1 MVLETTLPQPPQE
14 VKTSYEIPG
23 EARYVDIWFIPS
35 MQSGVNSQELGILAR
50 IAETPCL
57 LEPFRKQPTDKEIRS
72 CLFKLYHLEA
82 EIQRDANRDE
92 DIISDS
98 ELPRLWI
105 IATSCSDELLNDCG
119 VQRDETWPAGIY
131 FPAKILLTLIYR
143 YR

>member
-1 MVLETTLPQPPQE
+1 
-14 VKTSYEIPG
+14 
-23 EARYVDIWFIPS
+23 
-35 MQSGVNSQELGILAR
+35 
-50 IAETPCL
+50 L

-105 IATSCSDELLNDCG
+105 ITTSCSDELLND
-119 VQRDETWPAGIY
+119 QNNSK
-131 FPAKILLTLIYR
+131 FKIQNSKFKIEEK
-143 YR
+143 